1 VIGEFEAVAALGLAT
16 MNVTSLFVMMGG
28 GLAWAFDVGNLEEL
42 RGRVGMRKVV
52 VEVGLDGSGG
62 GESEDDR
69 EMEGLV
75 ARALGRKVEQ
85 GMKRRDGLELEKRKK
100 EADEVRKG

>member
-1 VIGEFEAVAALGLAT
+1 

-28 GLAWAFDVGNLEEL
+28 GLAWAFDVGSLEEL
-42 RGRVGMRKVV
+42 RGRVGMRKIVA
-52 VEVGLDGSGG
+52 ERELDGSGG
-62 GESEDDR
+62 GKSEDDR

-85 GMKRRDGLELEKRKK
+85 GRKGGEGNELEKREE
-100 EADEVRKG
+100 EADEVREG

>member
-1 VIGEFEAVAALGLAT
+1 
-16 MNVTSLFVMMGG
+16 MNVTSLFVMMAG
-28 GLAWAFDVGNLEEL
+28 GLAWAFDVGSLEEL

-85 GMKRRDGLELEKRKK
+85 GREGGEGNELEKREK

>member
-1 VIGEFEAVAALGLAT
+1 

-28 GLAWAFDVGNLEEL
+28 GLAWAFDVGSLEEL
-42 RGRVGMRKVV
+42 RGRIGMRKMV
-52 VEVGLDGSGG
+52 VEAELELDGSGG

-85 GMKRRDGLELEKRKK
+85 GRKGGEGNELEKREE